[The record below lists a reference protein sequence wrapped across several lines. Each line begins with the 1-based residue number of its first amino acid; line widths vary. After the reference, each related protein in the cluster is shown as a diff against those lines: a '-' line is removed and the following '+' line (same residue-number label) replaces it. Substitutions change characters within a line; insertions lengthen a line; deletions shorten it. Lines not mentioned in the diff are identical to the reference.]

1 MDEKRKVV
9 RMSYFGD
16 LEETVGNVFVTENGA
31 LGFKTTNNPILDLNF
46 KVASLRS
53 LSDTQLDS
61 LCQEYIDTIYTPANG
76 NPVTDEQ
83 KKYFIKWLFYLRD
96 VRGGLGERRSF
107 RAFFKNKVLAQILGQ
122 SVKTEKSES
131 LKESATKILGLIPE
145 YGRWDDVVALTDK
158 TFLQEAAT
166 KMLFDQINSDIG
178 STHPSLL
185 AKWMPS
191 TNASSKKSR
200 LIALK
205 LCKEWGWTERQY
217 RKTMSGLRQ
226 RIGIVETAMS
236 QNQWGEINYE
246 RVPSKANVLY
256 KDAFKKH
263 DEERREQFLE
273 QVESGEKKINS
284 GTNFPHDIVA
294 KYGLT
299 SYRSSEKDATLEAL
313 WKALP
318 DMKIDKPFIVVAD
331 GSGSMT
337 SHIGKTNTSALD
349 VANAI
354 SIYFSERLS
363 GEFKNKYI
371 TFSGHP
377 QFVDLSK
384 AKTLRDKI
392 LEALKHDECANTNI
406 EAVFELLLS
415 VAVKKEYKQEEI
427 PNVLIISDMEFD
439 DATSVGWGEHIK
451 PKLFQTIEK
460 KWKDKGYELPKL
472 VFWNVD
478 SSTGTIPMK
487 ENEHGV
493 TLVSGFSQ
501 NIIKTV
507 MSGKLDPWEALKE
520 TLDGERYSQ
529 VPYL

>member
-16 LEETVGNVFVTENGA
+16 LEETVGNVSVTENGA

-53 LSDTQLDS
+53 LSDEDLDA
-61 LCQEYIDTIYTPANG
+61 LCQVYIDKIYSPENG

-107 RAFFKNKVLAQILGQ
+107 RAFLRNKTLESILAHERSYEVSPVLR
-122 SVKTEKSES
+122 ES
-131 LKESATKILGLIPE
+131 GLNILGLIPE
-145 YGRWDDVVALTDK
+145 YGRWDDIVELIDNTY
-158 TFLQEAAT
+158 LQVIAS
-166 KMLFDQINSDIG
+166 KMLFDQIGVDIG
-178 STHPSLL
+178 REHPSLL

-191 TNASSKKSR
+191 TNASSKKTR
-200 LIALK
+200 ALALK

-217 RKTMSGLRQ
+217 RKTMSALRS
-226 RIGIVETAMS
+226 RIGLVETAMS
-236 QNQWGEINYE
+236 QNQWGEIDYE

-263 DEERREQFLE
+263 DEERREAFLE

-284 GTNFPHDIVA
+284 STNFPHDIVA
-294 KYGLT
+294 KYGIVR
-299 SYRSSEKDATLEAL
+299 YRTSEKDATLEAL

-337 SHIGKTNTSALD
+337 STIGKTHTSALD

-354 SIYFSERLS
+354 AIYFAERLS
-363 GEFKNKYI
+363 GEFQNKYI

-377 QFVDLSK
+377 QFVDFSG
-384 AKTLRDKI
+384 AKTLREKI

-406 EAVFELLLS
+406 EAVFDLLLS
-415 VAVKKEYKQEEI
+415 VAVNKGYKQEDI
-427 PNVLIISDMEFD
+427 PNILVISDMEFD
-439 DATSVGWGEHIK
+439 DATSVGCGEHIK

-487 ENEHGV
+487 ENEQGV
-493 TLVSGFSQ
+493 ILVSGFSQ

-507 MSGKLDPWEALKE
+507 MSCKLDPWEALKE
-520 TLDGERYSQ
+520 TLDSERYSQ

>member
-1 MDEKRKVV
+1 
-9 RMSYFGD
+9 
-16 LEETVGNVFVTENGA
+16 
-31 LGFKTTNNPILDLNF
+31 
-46 KVASLRS
+46 
-53 LSDTQLDS
+53 
-61 LCQEYIDTIYTPANG
+61 
-76 NPVTDEQ
+76 
-83 KKYFIKWLFYLRD
+83 
-96 VRGGLGERRSF
+96 
-107 RAFFKNKVLAQILGQ
+107 
-122 SVKTEKSES
+122 
-131 LKESATKILGLIPE
+131 
-145 YGRWDDVVALTDK
+145 
-158 TFLQEAAT
+158 
-166 KMLFDQINSDIG
+166 
-178 STHPSLL
+178 
-185 AKWMPS
+185 MPS

-200 LIALK
+200 ALALK
-205 LCKEWGWTERQY
+205 LCKEWKWTERQY
-217 RKTMSGLRQ
+217 RKTMSTLRN
-226 RIGIVETAMS
+226 RIGLVETSMS
-236 QNQWGEINYE
+236 QNQWGEIDYE

-263 DEERREQFLE
+263 DEERREQFLGK
-273 QVESGEKKINS
+273 VESGEKKINS

-294 KYGLT
+294 KYNICRYDKKSDDT
-299 SYRSSEKDATLEAL
+299 DSTLEVL

-337 SHIGKTNTSALD
+337 SNIGKTNTSALD

-384 AKTLRDKI
+384 EKTLRGKI
-392 LEALKHDECANTNI
+392 IEALKHDECANTNI

-415 VAVKKEYKQEEI
+415 VAVEKRYKQEEI

-439 DATSVGWGEHIK
+439 DASNIGWGERADT
-451 PKLFQTIEK
+451 KLFKTIEK
-460 KWKDKGYELPKL
+460 KWKQAGYAMPKL
-472 VFWNVD
+472 VFWNVN
-478 SSTGTIPMK
+478 SRTGTIPMK
-487 ENEHGV
+487 ENEQGV

-520 TLDGERYSQ
+520 TLDSERYSQ

>member
-1 MDEKRKVV
+1 
-9 RMSYFGD
+9 MSYFGD
-16 LEETVGNVFVTENGA
+16 LEETVGNVSVTENGA

-53 LSDTQLDS
+53 LSDEDLDA
-61 LCQEYIDTIYTPANG
+61 LCQGHINKIYSPENG

-96 VRGGLGERRSF
+96 IRGGLGERRSF
-107 RAFFKNKVLAQILGQ
+107 RAFLSNKILAQLIGGPIKFEQ
-122 SVKTEKSES
+122 GTSIH
-131 LKESATKILGLIPE
+131 ESAKKILALIPE

-158 TFLQEAAT
+158 TFLQEAAS
-166 KMLFDQINSDIG
+166 KMLFDQIGVDMG
-178 STHPSLL
+178 SEHPSLL

-191 TNASSKKSR
+191 TNASSKKTR
-200 LIALK
+200 ALALK

-217 RKTMSGLRQ
+217 RKTMSMLRN
-226 RIGIVETAMS
+226 RIGLVETAMS

-246 RVPSKANVLY
+246 RVPSKANILY

-263 DEERREQFLE
+263 DEDRREAFLE
-273 QVESGEKKINS
+273 QIESGEKKINS
-284 GTNFPHDIVA
+284 STNFPHDIVA
-294 KYGLT
+294 KYGIT
-299 SYRSSEKDATLEAL
+299 SWAKPEKDATLEAL

-318 DMKIDKPFIVVAD
+318 DIKVDKPFIVVAD

-337 SHIGKTNTSALD
+337 STLGRTHTTALD

-354 SIYFSERLS
+354 AIYFSERLS
-363 GEFKNKYI
+363 GEFKDKYI

-377 QFVDLSK
+377 QFVDFSG
-384 AKTLRDKI
+384 AKTLREKI
-392 LEALKHDECANTNI
+392 LEALKHNECANTNI
-406 EAVFELLLS
+406 EAVFDLLLS
-415 VAVKKEYKQEEI
+415 VAVNKKYKQEEI
-427 PNVLIISDMEFD
+427 PNILVISDMEFD
-439 DATSVGWGEHIK
+439 DATSIGWGDRIG

-460 KWKDKGYELPKL
+460 KWKDKGYSLPKL

-487 ENEHGV
+487 ENEQGV
-493 TLVSGFSQ
+493 ILVSGFSQ
-501 NIIKTV
+501 NIIKMV
-507 MSGKLDPWEALKE
+507 MSCKLDPWEALKE
-520 TLDGERYSQ
+520 TLDSERYSQ